1 MKQFRRAALAVRYRS
16 KASIFVRKALHIRP
30 RDQIGGKPPSSRVS
44 RSMSGGRQSA
54 FFSCEHEPGTL
65 ACRLRKVAGQDMRFS
80 MKMMFAPVPELRGQ
94 PSERGQQRSERGQQ
108 PSERG
113 SSHRATNVR
122 LALKMT
128 AQFAT
133 IIHTSRGEGRT

>member
-1 MKQFRRAALAVRYRS
+1 
-16 KASIFVRKALHIRP
+16 
-30 RDQIGGKPPSSRVS
+30 
-44 RSMSGGRQSA
+44 
-54 FFSCEHEPGTL
+54 
-65 ACRLRKVAGQDMRFS
+65 MRFS
-80 MKMMFAPVPELRGQ
+80 MKMMFAPDIELRM
-94 PSERGQQRSERGQQ
+94 Q

-133 IIHTSRGEGRT
+133 IIHTSRGEGRTV